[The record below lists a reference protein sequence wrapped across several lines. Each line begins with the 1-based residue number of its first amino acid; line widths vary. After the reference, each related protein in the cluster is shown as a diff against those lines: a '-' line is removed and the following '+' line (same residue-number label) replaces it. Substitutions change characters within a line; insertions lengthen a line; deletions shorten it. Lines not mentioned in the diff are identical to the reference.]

1 MQTRTHT
8 GKEFEDSLD
17 SSIWVRKETK
27 PKLIWEGEGNNT
39 VDKIK
44 SIGYDVM
51 KFNLKP
57 NSVIG
62 KSDFVHKDNPNL
74 TFEVK
79 KYKIKEYNKWIMY
92 SEPFFKIASKEQLTQ
107 ITTDDYNRFVD
118 EFFNKRQDIIT
129 EVLNKIVESNIGIRC
144 IDGFIPQHK
153 LEFKVE
159 VVKGWAGYSRITVF
173 SKIKG

>member
-1 MQTRTHT
+1 
-8 GKEFEDSLD
+8 
-17 SSIWVRKETK
+17 
-27 PKLIWEGEGNNT
+27 
-39 VDKIK
+39 
-44 SIGYDVM
+44 
-51 KFNLKP
+51 
-57 NSVIG
+57 
-62 KSDFVHKDNPNL
+62 
-74 TFEVK
+74 
-79 KYKIKEYNKWIMY
+79 MY